1 MYNVHTK
8 SILYSILILLQMPVW
23 MVGISAGIRRY
34 VRDQEHAIAPELM
47 VGSHQSYRNH
57 KARRSARS
65 W

>member
-1 MYNVHTK
+1 MYIVHTK
-8 SILYSILILLQMPVW
+8 SILYSILILLQMPVR

-34 VRDQEHAIAPELM
+34 VRDQKHAIASKLM